1 MQPLIGLFATL
12 LVVKICIA
20 ITSSS
25 PSYDWF
31 DPLIDVRG
39 VLIERHLETP
49 DESAMQKAA
58 ILAMIESLNDPY
70 AVFVPDDKEEAF
82 IKDLEGDYAGI
93 GAEVRMVDG
102 NLTIITPMENS
113 PALKA
118 GIKAGDIVESIDN
131 VPAQDNATIQSLIER
146 LTGPPGTE
154 VVIDVR
160 RINGDKK
167 KIVVVREHIQSQSV
181 VGLFRKKQQ
190 WMWGLDNS
198 AGIAYIRIRQFND
211 NTPQELLA
219 ALQSASN
226 AFEINGLIL
235 DLRENPGGSLSSAIT
250 IANMFLKNGT
260 IVTVSGRTQ
269 AERSWEAQ
277 PDTMLSDAP
286 MIVLVN
292 NSSASASEIV
302 SGSLQANDRAA
313 ILGTRTFGK
322 GSVQEVMEL
331 ASGGMLKFTT
341 ARYDLANG
349 RTIDKRLSADTGI
362 WGVDPNIGL
371 VVAETTE
378 EAIARIKSRE
388 PYTIITNDEPAAF
401 PIGDTNWIKETY
413 GDLQLSLA
421 LQAMRE
427 QIDKGDWPLLTQEDP
442 VLTGIQ
448 EEVASLAKSR
458 IEILKSLVDIDSRLT
473 RLQTKLDE
481 ENASLIPSGINL
493 KETNLTLKDSEG
505 NIIGSWTVTNGDIES
520 ALDSLQLSP
529 IKQQ

>member
-1 MQPLIGLFATL
+1 MIHKFKYIQLLIGLFATL
-12 LVVKICIA
+12 LIVKICIA

-49 DESAMQKAA
+49 DEIAMQKAV

-118 GIKAGDIVESIDN
+118 GIQAGDIVESIDN
-131 VPAQDNATIQSLIER
+131 VPAEDNATIQSLIER

-154 VVIDVR
+154 VSIDVR
-160 RINGDKK
+160 RVNGDKQ
-167 KIVVVREHIQSQSV
+167 KIIVVREHIQSQSV
-181 VGLFRKKQQ
+181 VGLFRKKQK
-190 WMWGLDNS
+190 WMWSLDNN

-211 NTPQELLA
+211 STPQELLH
-219 ALQSASN
+219 ALQNASN
-226 AFEINGLIL
+226 ESEINGLIL

-286 MIVLVN
+286 MIILVN
-292 NSSASASEIV
+292 NSSASASDE
-302 SGSLQANDRAA
+302 
-313 ILGTRTFGK
+313 
-322 GSVQEVMEL
+322 
-331 ASGGMLKFTT
+331 
-341 ARYDLANG
+341 
-349 RTIDKRLSADTGI
+349 
-362 WGVDPNIGL
+362 GVK
-371 VVAETTE
+371 V
-378 EAIARIKSRE
+378 
-388 PYTIITNDEPAAF
+388 
-401 PIGDTNWIKETY
+401 
-413 GDLQLSLA
+413 
-421 LQAMRE
+421 
-427 QIDKGDWPLLTQEDP
+427 
-442 VLTGIQ
+442 
-448 EEVASLAKSR
+448 
-458 IEILKSLVDIDSRLT
+458 
-473 RLQTKLDE
+473 KL
-481 ENASLIPSGINL
+481 
-493 KETNLTLKDSEG
+493 
-505 NIIGSWTVTNGDIES
+505 
-520 ALDSLQLSP
+520 
-529 IKQQ
+529 